1 MKLLH
6 VEDHPIVAQGIR
18 QCLEGVADIVHV
30 RFGQEAVHLAES
42 SPFDGFMVDIDL
54 PDMDG
59 FSLIEEIR
67 LRKPQARF
75 IVCTMH
81 DEIWTVRRLL
91 QCGVAGV
98 VLKSEPPDVL
108 QACVK
113 SVFSS
118 DEPFFSPHFER
129 LRRKALQLQR
139 NEVLTDRELQVLR
152 LVVEGDSTQE
162 IAEKLFLSENTVETH
177 RRRIITKLG
186 ARNITEA
193 AAKAYKMAILQK

>member
-18 QCLEGVADIVHV
+18 LCLEGVADIVHV
-30 RFGQEAVHLAES
+30 QYGQEAVKLAEN
-42 SPFDGFMVDIDL
+42 SPFDGFIVDIDL

-59 FSLIEEIR
+59 FSLIEEVR

-98 VLKSEPPDVL
+98 VLKSEAPTVL
-108 QACVK
+108 RACVQT
-113 SVFSS
+113 VFSG
-118 DEPFFSPHFER
+118 DETYFSPHFER
-129 LRRKALQLQR
+129 LRRKALKMQR
-139 NEVLTDRELQVLR
+139 NEILTDRELDVLR
-152 LVVEGDSTQE
+152 LVAEGQNTQE
-162 IAEKLFLSENTVETH
+162 IAEALFLSENTVETH
-177 RRRIITKLG
+177 RRHIITKLG

-193 AAKAYKMAILQK
+193 VAKAYTMGILKK